1 MRGLSAPGVRLSAL
15 LVAFILAA
23 ACARSETDTSDTAA
37 GAADTGMA
45 GMDRSSAA
53 ADRGP
58 ARDADHE
65 FLRMMSDHHE
75 GLIEIASAAM
85 TKGSTSEVQGDAHQ
99 LHTKQEQEQKEMVDM
114 VRSTYGENLQPAII
128 PSNRA
133 MNDTLQQ
140 KSGADYDR
148 TFYRTVVQ
156 HHREGIR
163 MMDEFRSRVQRAEV
177 RQMLDRMRAD
187 QQREIQELEAK
198 LARTS

>member
-1 MRGLSAPGVRLSAL
+1 MSVVLAAFT
-15 LVAFILAA
+15 LVA

-37 GAADTGMA
+37 GAADAGMT

-53 ADRGP
+53 ANRGP
-58 ARDADHE
+58 STDADHE

-75 GLIEIASAAM
+75 GLIEMASAAM
-85 TKGSTSEVQGDAHQ
+85 NKGSTAQIQGDAHQ

-114 VRSTYGENLQPAII
+114 VRNAYGENLEPAIM

-140 KSGADYDR
+140 KSGVEYDR
-148 TFYRTVVQ
+148 TFYRMVVQ

-163 MMDEFRSRVQRAEV
+163 MMDQFRPRVQRAEV
-177 RQMLDRMRAD
+177 RQMLDRMRSE

-198 LARTS
+198 IARVN